1 MPKIVIQPHTI
12 NLAVKILQE
21 SQLPLTIEQWRRSL
35 TKKVYP
41 ELSEDAIQKKKG
53 ISWNTMRT
61 ISRHLINN
69 RIVEPVHTGKM
80 VLYRIRPV

>member
-12 NLAVKILQE
+12 NIAVKLLQE
-21 SQLPLTIEQWRRSL
+21 SQFPLTIEQWRKVL

-41 ELSEDAIQKKKG
+41 ELSEADIKSKKG
-53 ISWNTMRT
+53 VSWNTMREIT
-61 ISRHLINN
+61 RQMINN